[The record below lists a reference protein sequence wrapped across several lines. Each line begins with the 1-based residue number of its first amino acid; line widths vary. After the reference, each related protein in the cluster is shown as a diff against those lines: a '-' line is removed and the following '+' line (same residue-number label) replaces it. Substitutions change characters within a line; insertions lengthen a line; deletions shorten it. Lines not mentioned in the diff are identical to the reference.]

1 MAMHDKSFNVDIPP
15 AVSQAF
21 SEHVDQQGYTKWR
34 AIMGAVKAYMALP
47 ADIQVFVNN
56 PDTTVKQAKKVI
68 AVSYT
73 DKFRLKVL
81 DTPPKRVPEIDAAF
95 WGQVWEAIQGL
106 RVASQTKPASRKGKA
121 VKSR

>member
-1 MAMHDKSFNVDIPP
+1 
-15 AVSQAF
+15 
-21 SEHVDQQGYTKWR
+21 
-34 AIMGAVKAYMALP
+34 MGALKAYMALP

-56 PDTTVKQAKKVI
+56 PDTTAKQAKKMI

-81 DTPPKRVPEIDAAF
+81 DNPPKRVPEIDAAF

-106 RVASQTKPASRKGKA
+106 RVASQTKRASGKDKA
-121 VKSR
+121 AKSR